1 MNLIITGAPG
11 SGKGSQTPIVE
22 KYFGIPTISTGN
34 MLRAEV
40 AAGSELGNK
49 AKAIMEAG
57 GLVSDDIII
66 DMLTE
71 RIKQDDCKNGFIL
84 DGVPRTLP
92 QAQMMQDKGI
102 KIDAVLNIDV
112 ADSEIK
118 RRLAG
123 RRVCLKCG
131 ATYHIDDK
139 KPLTEG
145 VCDSCGDEIVVR
157 KDDSME
163 VVESRLKTYHEQTEP
178 LLDFYK
184 DKAKVETAVNDG
196 TLLVP
201 EMSEVVKEAISKL

>member
-1 MNLIITGAPG
+1 
-11 SGKGSQTPIVE
+11 
-22 KYFGIPTISTGN
+22 
-34 MLRAEV
+34 
-40 AAGSELGNK
+40 
-49 AKAIMEAG
+49 
-57 GLVSDDIII
+57 
-66 DMLTE
+66 MLTE